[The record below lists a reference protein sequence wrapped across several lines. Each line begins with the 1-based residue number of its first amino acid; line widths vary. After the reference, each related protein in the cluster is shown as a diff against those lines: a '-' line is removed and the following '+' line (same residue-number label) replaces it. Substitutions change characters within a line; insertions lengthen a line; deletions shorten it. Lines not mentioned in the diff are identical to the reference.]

1 MAKNRPSPARPG
13 RSHRPGLNGM
23 FHTIL
28 EPITRAGG
36 GLLPRRSESI
46 KPDYS
51 LWLLIKFLLK
61 ECPPGNPTRLAIAG
75 ILANCIVEHPE
86 YAARL
91 HPARKPFHREILLCV
106 LKHPKMSPELRAGL
120 MKNHEITAS
129 LL

>member
-1 MAKNRPSPARPG
+1 MFRPVLER
-13 RSHRPGLNGM
+13 LVNGC
-23 FHTIL
+23 
-28 EPITRAGG
+28 E
-36 GLLPRRSESI
+36 GLLPRRTEPI

-51 LWLLIKFLLK
+51 LWLLIKTVLK
-61 ECPPGNPTRLAIAG
+61 ECPPGNPTRLAVAG

-86 YAARL
+86 YAVRL

-106 LKHPKMSPELRAGL
+106 LKHPKISPELRARL

>member
-1 MAKNRPSPARPG
+1 
-13 RSHRPGLNGM
+13 M

-28 EPITRAGG
+28 ERIARAGG
-36 GLLPRRSESI
+36 SLLPRRPAPL

-51 LWLLIKFLLK
+51 LWFLIKIVLK
-61 ECPPGNPTRLAIAG
+61 ACPPGNPTRSAVAG

-106 LKHPKMSPELRAGL
+106 LKHPKMSPEMRADL
-120 MKNHEITAS
+120 MKNPEITAS